1 MIYFTYSYR
10 YKMNALITILG
21 IAPFSLLIINLL
33 KYIFLPHYRF
43 QISQQKL
50 KEKTE
55 SVMIFYHN
63 TYKSYKNGEQIPPY
77 ELQMKT
83 DIAFGKK
90 NFYYKII
97 FLLFDRDV
105 VYIENKAKD
114 LIGVQFLLNI
124 DYQQSKIT
132 PPQWLSKKSL
142 IWIFIIAMIIY
153 TIISILLVFSISHV
167 GSMFIKSIWPMTTL
181 FLLLVIDVLV
191 IITVGRL
198 KSIKDLI
205 DW

>member
-1 MIYFTYSYR
+1 
-10 YKMNALITILG
+10 MNTLITFLG

-50 KEKTE
+50 KEKAE
-55 SVMIFYHN
+55 SIMSFYN
-63 TYKSYKNGEQIPPY
+63 TTYKNYKNGEKIPQC

-83 DIAFGKK
+83 DIAFGTK

-114 LIGVQFLLNI
+114 LIGVKFLLNI
-124 DYQQSKIT
+124 NYQKNKIT
-132 PPQWLSKKSL
+132 PPKWLIKKSL
-142 IWIFIIAMIIY
+142 TRIFIIAMIVY
-153 TIISILLVFSISHV
+153 TIISILLVISISHEESTSIKLSW
-167 GSMFIKSIWPMTTL
+167 SMIILFILL
-181 FLLLVIDVLV
+181 FIDVLL
-191 IITVGRL
+191 IMTIGRL
-198 KSIKDLI
+198 KAIKDII
-205 DW
+205 DWEGNI